1 MPPAFSALA
10 RAIDSKISFF
20 ASAASPQCW
29 TEGVTSLA
37 HLAGKGIFKEWD
49 INNLFAQVYIDSESN
64 TIAWNQ
70 NIDIDVL
77 NLYLKIKNIT
87 FEQYQQLS
95 YAPN

>member
-1 MPPAFSALA
+1 MIHIKAVKALPHYKIWLKFS
-10 RAIDSKISFF
+10 DN
-20 ASAASPQCW
+20 
-29 TEGVTSLA
+29 TEGVVSIA

-49 INNLFAQVYIDSESN
+49 NNNLFSQVYIN
-64 TIAWNQ
+64 TETNAIAWNK
-70 NIDIDVL
+70 NIDIDGL